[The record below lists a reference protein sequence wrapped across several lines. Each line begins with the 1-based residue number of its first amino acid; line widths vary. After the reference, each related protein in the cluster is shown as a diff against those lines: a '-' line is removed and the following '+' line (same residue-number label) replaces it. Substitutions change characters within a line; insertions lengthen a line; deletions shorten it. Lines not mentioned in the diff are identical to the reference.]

1 MLIRTYG
8 QFWNPDAVDWGKKGP
23 GNKGSLVGKAKVN
36 SATYTIDFWDQVGI
50 YVLHDE
56 FRTVYVGKAMDQALG
71 KRLRDHLTDRF
82 AGRWDMF
89 SWYGLKGLTK
99 TGKLRK
105 KAGMKNVQ
113 APGIATTLEAFGI
126 LLTDAPL
133 NRKREKLPS
142 AIQVDQGKAPHP
154 YTIRHYLEKLV
165 EHHKIK
171 L

>member
-8 QFWNPDAVDWGKKGP
+8 QFWNPDAVDWGKQGP
-23 GNKGSLVGKAKVN
+23 GNKGTLLGTTKHN
-36 SATYTIDFWDQVGI
+36 GSALDLDFWEQVGI

-56 FRTVYVGKAMDQALG
+56 FRTVYVGQVMDQPLG

-82 AGRWDMF
+82 SGRWDMF

-99 TGKLRK
+99 TGKLQK
-105 KAGMKNVQ
+105 KAGGKNVT
-113 APGIATTLEAFGI
+113 PGTVATTLEAFGI

-133 NRKREKLPS
+133 NRKREKIPS
-142 AIQVDQGKAPHP
+142 AIQVEQQKAAHP
-154 YTIRHYLEKLV
+154 YTVRHYLEKII